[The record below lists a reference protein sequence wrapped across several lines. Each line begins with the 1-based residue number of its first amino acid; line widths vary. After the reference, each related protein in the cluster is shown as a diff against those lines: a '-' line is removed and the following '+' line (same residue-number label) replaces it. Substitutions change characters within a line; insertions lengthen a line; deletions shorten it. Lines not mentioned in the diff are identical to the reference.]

1 MRKWMRSGG
10 SDYQPMLRCKFCQL
24 SAKCSDFASR
34 LPGITANRGTDFHN
48 RLVHFRFD
56 LLLQNHFTVGENLLD
71 LRPEF
76 ARFRIDELQFFLDP
90 ESENVIGSPKSRR
103 RFLYFARGVLLSRG
117 NIHRSSAESMVIVT
131 CVLGTDSAAFAIY

>member
-1 MRKWMRSGG
+1 
-10 SDYQPMLRCKFCQL
+10 
-24 SAKCSDFASR
+24 
-34 LPGITANRGTDFHN
+34 
-48 RLVHFRFD
+48 
-56 LLLQNHFTVGENLLD
+56 FTVGENLLD

-76 ARFRIDELQFFLDP
+76 ARFRIDELQFLLDP

-131 CVLGTDSAAFAIY
+131 FVLGADSPPFAIYSLFFVSWCLQYRCSFSLCLDCFGNLRRRPRVASPNPFDPAIAVDQGSRQSM